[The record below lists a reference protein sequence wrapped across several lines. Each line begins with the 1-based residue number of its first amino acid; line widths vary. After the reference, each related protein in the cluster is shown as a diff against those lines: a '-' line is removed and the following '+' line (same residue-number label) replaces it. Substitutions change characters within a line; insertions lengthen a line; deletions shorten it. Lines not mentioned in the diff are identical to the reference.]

1 MQMRPFGTLGR
12 ASALTLGGG
21 GIGNVWG
28 TVERDEAIATVRAA
42 VDAGITMLDV
52 APTYGPGEAELVVG
66 EALDGAVPDDHRSAT
81 IVRGTPYKPR
91 SGPGPRSPGSPS
103 GAWAYAS
110 SRWRPPARWV
120 APCSSTA
127 CAS

>member
-12 ASALTLGGG
+12 VSALTLGGG

-81 IVRGTPYKPR
+81 IVR
-91 SGPGPRSPGSPS
+91 
-103 GAWAYAS
+103 
-110 SRWRPPARWV
+110 
-120 APCSSTA
+120 
-127 CAS
+127 